1 MNVFGT
7 LSPETLAELRE
18 LLVGQAGLEVQRR
31 APARSSVPHPQSTD
45 LELALKPHL
54 EAAGFQHHVRL
65 EHPRTGEGFEYDFW
79 RPSDGI
85 AIEVMGYKISS
96 RHAAQRADVSGVP
109 GTDEFLQSNDEV
121 RTFAERQGYDLVI
134 TDDRGCTIPPNLGG
148 PDLENA
154 ILSRRVVYARDATDI
169 TDSLAPELHN
179 TFRTSTSGG

>member
-7 LSPETLAELRE
+7 LSPDVLAELHR

-85 AIEVMGYKISS
+85 AIEVMGY
-96 RHAAQRADVSGVP
+96 RAD
-109 GTDEFLQSNDEV
+109 DEV
-121 RTFAERQGYDLVI
+121 YKDILKFRVHEGTRVGPQPRT
-134 TDDRGCTIPPNLGG
+134 
-148 PDLENA
+148 
-154 ILSRRVVYARDATDI
+154 SRADATRPPPA
-169 TDSLAPELHN
+169 TPPRVL
-179 TFRTSTSGG
+179 